1 MNFMFNFE
9 YLEIMEKGT
18 VRNQFSDL
26 AVHLSLIPYVPVA
39 QEAPLRLPQ
48 EVRCVLE
55 CPLHLLGIIGVQ

>member
-1 MNFMFNFE
+1 MFNFE

-39 QEAPLRLPQ
+39 QEA
-48 EVRCVLE
+48 E
-55 CPLHLLGIIGVQ
+55 